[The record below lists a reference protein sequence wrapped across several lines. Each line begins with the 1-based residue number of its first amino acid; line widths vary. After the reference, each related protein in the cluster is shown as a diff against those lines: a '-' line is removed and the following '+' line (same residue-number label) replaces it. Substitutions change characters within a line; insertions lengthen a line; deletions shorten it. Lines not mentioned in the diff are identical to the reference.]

1 LGFSIVNAQAKSEKA
16 QIERQFFHA
25 KAQRKT
31 QRRKR
36 ERQFCLASLRLFF
49 APLREKTAAA
59 RILPTVSYRFPWHRL
74 SDEQLL
80 DLRICDLP
88 IKIKGSFLEP
98 HIKRLYGELNS
109 RGIRFKP
116 HVWLAEEWF
125 SPDRVPGIAIP
136 FYLAHPRL
144 IKLERKQMLEV
155 EGGTDTEC
163 LRILRHEAGHAL
175 DTAFRLHFKRQYREL
190 FGSFA
195 QPYPDFYKPKPRSRR
210 FVLHL
215 PAWYAQA
222 HPAEDF
228 AETFAVWLTPRSQ
241 WRRRYR
247 GWPAL
252 QKLEYIDELMTS
264 LAGTRPRNRTRTKV
278 EPLSALKVTLR
289 EHYRRKRE
297 RYDFEWPAVYDRDLN
312 RIFSDDPR
320 HKSKQ
325 SAAIFLR
332 KVRREVRQIVAEG
345 TGVHQYTIDHVLQ
358 NMIDRCKELKLRVAT
373 PFRETRR
380 RVMIVLTVQVMNVL
394 HSGYHRIAV

>member
-1 LGFSIVNAQAKSEKA
+1 M
-16 QIERQFFHA
+16 
-25 KAQRKT
+25 
-31 QRRKR
+31 
-36 ERQFCLASLRLFF
+36 
-49 APLREKTAAA
+49 
-59 RILPTVSYRFPWHRL
+59 SYRFPWQRL
-74 SDEQLL
+74 SDDQLL

-98 HIKRLYGELNS
+98 HIKRLYSELNN

-125 SPDRVPGIAIP
+125 SPDGVPGIAIP

-155 EGGTDTEC
+155 EGGSDKEC
-163 LRILRHEAGHAL
+163 MRILRHEAGHAL
-175 DTAFRLHFKRQYREL
+175 DTAFRLHFKRRHREL

-195 QPYPDFYKPKPRSRR
+195 HPYPEFYKPKPKSRK

-241 WRRRYR
+241 WRRRYK

-252 QKLEYIDELMTS
+252 RKLEYLDELMNDI
-264 LAGTRPRNRTRTKV
+264 AGTKPRNGIRTKV
-278 EPLSALKVTLR
+278 EPLSALRFTLR

-297 RYDFEWPAVYDRDLN
+297 RYDFEWPSVYDRDLY
-312 RIFSDDPR
+312 RIFSDEPQSR
-320 HKSKQ
+320 SRP
-325 SAAIFLR
+325 SAASFIR
-332 KVRREVRQIVAEG
+332 RVRREVRQIVAEG

-373 PFRETRR
+373 PSREARR